1 MKVSQEPRALRAGV
15 EALQHSRYLE
25 AIDRLE
31 TYCQQQEQDLS
42 EPTCVMAQLLL
53 VKAYFEG
60 GELDRALVLC
70 QDLCHAT
77 QVEIRAWV
85 VDALPILQMEAEQQA
100 LPWQQRLHG
109 DLPAL
114 PPLEEALPQVS

>member
-1 MKVSQEPRALRAGV
+1 MKVSHEPRALRAGL

-42 EPTCVMAQLLL
+42 EPTCVMAQLFL

-60 GELDRALVLC
+60 GELDRALVIC
-70 QDLCHAT
+70 EDLSQAT
-77 QVEIRAWV
+77 QAEIREWV
-85 VDALPILQMEAEQQA
+85 MDALPVLQSEAEQQD